1 MDATSGMDSWAR
13 ASDGRFLSDPGPG
26 TGADGSN
33 DEPRSGISGIGA
45 GGVSIMRGTGGG
57 GSDMRVLAEDFGDDE
72 RFDLGGADLC
82 LDSTTLSDGVSCSV
96 EEAGTNSSK
105 DVGGPGGS
113 CSRNGRGLGIV
124 FAGLGVVFSGLGAF
138 SGFLDGSD
146 TGSVETRPN
155 LWPGGIGGTGSSGDP
170 LSSGSVSEVLAA
182 ASFFREPT
190 LSPRLKLPLR

>member
-1 MDATSGMDSWAR
+1 MDATSGMDSCAR
-13 ASDGRFLSDPGPG
+13 ASDGRFVSDPGPCAG
-26 TGADGSN
+26 PDGSN

-45 GGVSIMRGTGGG
+45 GGVSMMRGTGGG

-82 LDSTTLSDGVSCSV
+82 LDSMTLSDGVSCSV
-96 EEAGTNSSK
+96 EDAGTNSSK

-113 CSRNGRGLGIV
+113 CSRNGR
-124 FAGLGVVFSGLGAF
+124 GLGVVFSGLGAF

-170 LSSGSVSEVLAA
+170 LSSGSVSDALAA

-190 LSPRLKLPLR
+190 LSPRLKLPFR